1 MKEKILLL
9 MMLCALSSLCFAQY
23 KSTFSYDASGNMTT
37 RSKQFMTKT
46 SSNEFT
52 FEIKRTSSGATFDLR
67 IFNEETRSSFY
78 GKLVVWVVDVMTG
91 QRMQVEE
98 HETRSDRREDEFVRL
113 DFKNIISGRV
123 YGIHIELYDGDRTI
137 VNDKLKFQI

>member
-1 MKEKILLL
+1 
-9 MMLCALSSLCFAQY
+9 
-23 KSTFSYDASGNMTT
+23 
-37 RSKQFMTKT
+37 MTKT

>member
-9 MMLCALSSLCFAQY
+9 MMLFASSSLCFAQY

-46 SSNEFT
+46 SSYEFT
-52 FEIKRTSSGATFDLR
+52 FEIKRTGSGATFDLS
-67 IFNEETRSSFY
+67 ILNENTRRSFY
-78 GKLVVWVVDVMTG
+78 GQFVIWIVDVKTG
-91 QRMQVEE
+91 ERMQVEE
-98 HETRSDRREDEFVRL
+98 HSIEPRANASDIVHL
-113 DFKNIISGRV
+113 DFHNIVGGRV